1 MGFHLVNPLTSRRPT
16 GSSMDA
22 FLFFFFFC
30 MLIWE
35 PGFFTFAKYGVIE
48 N

>member
-22 FLFFFFFC
+22 FLFFFFFFYANLGAGIFHVC
-30 MLIWE
+30 Q
-35 PGFFTFAKYGVIE
+35 VRS